1 MWLASTLQVTASA
14 SIETSCELGNGADPV
29 ESPWI
34 MYNDLLCV
42 GDSGLVDDQAVFE
55 ARTQTTM
62 QVVDN
67 ATVAV
72 ETYHATKVVGKLER
86 PAGAVLG
93 GGELMWMEQDLGL
106 VRKCTVSE
114 ETGGCWHVFSGRR
127 RLHVDCTAPPCRQM
141 WTAYE
146 SGRAGLTNCNRSK
159 NGLKIHIDAGRCTV
173 ART

>member
-34 MYNDLLCV
+34 MFNDLLCV

-72 ETYHATKVVGKLER
+72 ETYHATKVIGKLER

-106 VRKCTVSE
+106 VRKCTVNE
-114 ETGGCWHVFSGRR
+114 ETGGCTGEATIVLEHYLDLTRKKIERAAHLRR
-127 RLHVDCTAPPCRQM
+127 EKMAN
-141 WTAYE
+141 E
-146 SGRAGLTNCNRSK
+146 SEVRKATLQQIEEDK
-159 NGLKIHIDAGRCTV
+159 QEEIAKQ
-173 ART
+173 